1 LPTPKQVNTIRQ
13 QPNITFQAAEVVIF
27 TLSPVVMQFPVQFV
41 VLLAAINLVANTG
54 SASFTLR
61 WRRNSLTGAQVGNTY
76 LFTATPGATIQVPI
90 MEVEE
95 VDNSDALTYVLTVLS
110 TGASANCTANGVGLA
125 LAY

>member
-13 QPNITFQAAEVVIF
+13 QPNITFQAAETVVL
-27 TLSPVVMQFPVQFV
+27 TLSPVVMQFAVQFV

-54 SASFTLR
+54 STSFTLR

-76 LFTATPGATIQVPI
+76 GFTATPGATIQVPI
-90 MEVEE
+90 LEVEE
-95 VDNSDALTYVLTVLS
+95 VDNADSLTYVLTVLS
-110 TGASANCTANGVGLA
+110 TGASANCTANGVGFA